1 MSTANDSTRRM
12 STRSGNKD
20 KMAKI
25 VRCYISG
32 NIVDEDSNLEGT
44 PGEDTAMTLENNE
57 GEKEE
62 DTQPTKR
69 KKANATKAA
78 KKKPSNTIRTVAT
91 KKTRTSKEDDAAAKR
106 EVVSKLGK
114 LEDKYWKKA
123 KDAHS
128 LHPCYRTGEVP
139 GSNVL

>member
-1 MSTANDSTRRM
+1 
-12 STRSGNKD
+12 
-20 KMAKI
+20 MAKI
-25 VRCYISG
+25 VQHYISS

-44 PGEDTAMTLENNE
+44 PGEDTTMTLENNE
-57 GEKEE
+57 GKKEE
-62 DTQPTKR
+62 DTQPTKW

-78 KKKPSNTIRTVAT
+78 KKKPSNTVRTVAT
-91 KKTRTSKEDDAAAKR
+91 KKTRTSKEDDATAKR

-128 LHPCYRTGEVP
+128 SHPHYRTGKVP
-139 GSNVL
+139 GSNVLQ